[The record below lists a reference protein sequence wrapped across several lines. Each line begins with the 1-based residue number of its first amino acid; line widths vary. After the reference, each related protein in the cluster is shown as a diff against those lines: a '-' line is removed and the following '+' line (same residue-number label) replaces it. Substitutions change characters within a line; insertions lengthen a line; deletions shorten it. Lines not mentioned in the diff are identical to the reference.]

1 MRFGLGA
8 SLAFG
13 RTRRTAPM
21 KTLHRILAVVSLLG
35 GAVVAAQDARVQAA
49 LRGARDLAQSGR
61 YEHALR
67 LIDQGLAARP
77 EQPDLVELRGQV
89 AAAAAQAA
97 GRVGS
102 ESPVATVRL
111 PVIAGR
117 QAVPG
122 KNFTTETAGIAMLWV
137 EPGEV
142 WLRNPQGSD
151 DDTRVTLTWGYW
163 LGRTEVTQEQLQ
175 AVMEHLPPQSQ
186 FRGSDRPAERISW
199 LSAVEF
205 CRLMTERE
213 RAAGRLP
220 VDYDYTLPTEAQW
233 EYACRAG
240 RPAPTAAELR
250 EVAWFE
256 LNSDRQ
262 THPVG
267 QRRPNAWGFYDM
279 QGNVMEW
286 CLDGFHGYP
295 GGHVTDLMIGY
306 DGPSAAM
313 ARMVRGGAWGNS
325 VGQCDPG
332 MRYHYLINHAGG
344 GVGFRLALAP
354 VRKPAPAAARP

>member
-1 MRFGLGA
+1 
-8 SLAFG
+8 
-13 RTRRTAPM
+13 M
-21 KTLHRILAVVSLLG
+21 KTLHRILAFAFVIG
-35 GAVVAAQDARVQAA
+35 GAVVPAQDARLQKA
-49 LRGARDLAQSGR
+49 LRDARVLAQSGH

-67 LIDQGLAARP
+67 VIDQNLTTT
-77 EQPDLVELRGQV
+77 PDQAELLELRSQLQ
-89 AAAAAQAA
+89 AAAARASGRA
-97 GRVGS
+97 GSVG
-102 ESPVATVRL
+102 PGATVRL
-111 PVIAGR
+111 PPIAGH
-117 QAVPG
+117 QPLPG

-151 DDTRVTLTWGYW
+151 DDTRVTLSRGFW

-199 LSAVEF
+199 LSAMEF

-213 RAAGRLP
+213 QAAGRVP
-220 VDYDYTLPTEAQW
+220 PEYNYTLPTEAQW
-233 EYACRAG
+233 EYTCRG
-240 RPAPTAAELR
+240 GGAALKAEALR
-250 EVAWFE
+250 EVAYFE
-256 LNSDRQ
+256 LSSDGQ

-279 QGNVMEW
+279 QGNVGEW

-295 GGHVTDLMIGY
+295 GGHVVDLMIGY

-313 ARMVRGGAWGNS
+313 ARMVRGGSWSSSA
-325 VGQCDPG
+325 GQCHPG
-332 MRYHYLINHAGG
+332 MRYQYQINYAGS
-344 GVGFRLALAP
+344 GVGLRLSLTP
-354 VRKPAPAAARP
+354 IRTPAIAK

>member
-1 MRFGLGA
+1 M
-8 SLAFG
+8 
-13 RTRRTAPM
+13 M
-21 KTLHRILAVVSLLG
+21 KTLHRILAVVLVIG
-35 GAVVAAQDARVQAA
+35 WIVAPAQNTGLQAT
-49 LRGARDLAQSGR
+49 LRGARELAQSGH

-67 LIDQGLAARP
+67 VIDLRLAIIPDQP
-77 EQPDLVELRGQV
+77 ELVELRGQLQ
-89 AAAAAQAA
+89 AAAARAA
-97 GRVGS
+97 GRDGS
-102 ESPVATVRL
+102 VSLGATVRL
-111 PVIAGR
+111 PAIAER
-117 QAVPG
+117 QPLPG

-151 DDTRVTLTWGYW
+151 DDTRVTLTRGFW

-186 FRGSDRPAERISW
+186 FRGSDRPAERITW

-220 VDYDYTLPTEAQW
+220 PDYDYSLPTEAQW
-233 EYACRAG
+233 EYTCRAG
-240 RPAPTAAELR
+240 GPAPTAAELN
-250 EVAWFE
+250 EVTWFE
-256 LNSDRQ
+256 LNSNQQ

-267 QRRPNAWGFYDM
+267 QKRPNAWGFHDM
-279 QGNVMEW
+279 QGNVGEW

-313 ARMVRGGAWGNS
+313 ARMVRGGGWAS
-325 VGQCDPG
+325 SAGQCNPG
-332 MRYHYLINHAGG
+332 IRCQYQVNYAGSG
-344 GVGFRLALAP
+344 IGLRLALTPRRAAQAAE
-354 VRKPAPAAARP
+354 KPAAGK